1 MTNNHWNL
9 AYATKSVNERSWT
22 EPIPHDSLRF
32 ISECNVTSDA
42 PIIDI
47 GGGASFLV
55 DELVNEK
62 YSNVTLLD
70 VSLTAIEETRHRLG
84 DQATYICADITTWT
98 PPHTYALWHDRAV
111 FHFLTTEEDQL
122 AYRRAVINGT
132 TTGSFLLIGTFA
144 PTGPES
150 CSGLPVQRWSQH
162 DLAEFFADDFT
173 VLNTRESI
181 HTTPWGSTQ
190 PFTWLVAKRK

>member
-9 AYATKSVNERSWT
+9 AYATKAVNERSWT

-32 ISECNVTSDA
+32 ISECNVASDA

-47 GGGASFLV
+47 GGGASLLV
-55 DELVNEK
+55 DELVNQK

-70 VSLTAIEETRHRLG
+70 ISSTAIEETRHRLG
-84 DQATYICADITTWT
+84 DRATYICADITTWS

-132 TTGSFLLIGTFA
+132 TTGSIILIAAFA

-162 DLAEFFADDFT
+162 DLAEFFIDDFT
-173 VLNTRESI
+173 VLETHESI

>member
-9 AYATKSVNERSWT
+9 AYATKSVDERSWT
-22 EPIPHDSLRF
+22 EPVPTESLQLTV
-32 ISECNVTSDA
+32 SCELEKDA
-42 PIIDI
+42 SIIDI
-47 GGGASFLV
+47 GGGASLLV
-55 DELVNEK
+55 DEFINQK

-70 VSLTAIEETRHRLG
+70 ISSTAIEETKGRLG

-111 FHFLTTEEDQL
+111 FHFLTTTEDQQ

-132 TTGSFLLIGTFA
+132 STGSIILIATFA

-150 CSGLPVQRWSQH
+150 CSGLSVQRWSQH

-173 VLNTRESI
+173 VLNTHESI